1 MRLDPCAACGGSGA
15 SSRRT
20 LQSEIEN
27 LNSRKKLTNPR
38 NNPSVSASP
47 SRLSHN
53 RSSLSNPTSS
63 STQHCSTYRNF
74 PRQRHRFQHEAA
86 TDLFCRRFAL
96 YIGVSWLSSLSE
108 LFRLQLNN
116 SRYISICQPIIF
128 HWTFY
133 CTVKCFFRLSVVF
146 FRRLSHIQKI
156 CGYNL

>member
-1 MRLDPCAACGGSGA
+1 MRLDPCAACGGSGT

-53 RSSLSNPTSS
+53 RSSSSNPTSS

-116 SRYISICQPIIF
+116 SRYVPICQPLIF

-133 CTVKCFFRLSVVF
+133 CTVKCFFGCRLLFSLLISYTEYLRV
-146 FRRLSHIQKI
+146 
-156 CGYNL
+156 